1 LWTVEKNKNKQ
12 GANMENSE
20 IELTIEDI
28 VNIRAAL
35 CSMIETDE
43 RDLVRLSS
51 KELPNTVRECEKVIE
66 SARETLSK
74 VRQIRGNTNIK
85 ASFQYSF

>member
-1 LWTVEKNKNKQ
+1 
-12 GANMENSE
+12 MENSE